1 MINDFVADAETYPN
15 CFTIAFEHVSMP
27 LKWLFEISEFRDD
40 SGELL
45 EFLTWL
51 RDINARMVGFNNV
64 GFDYPVLHLF
74 IRAPYSTKAP
84 ELYQKAMAIIGSQ
97 DTNRFDHMVFPSDR
111 YVTQIDLFKIYHFDN
126 KAKATS
132 LKALEFNMRME
143 NISDLPFP
151 VGTVLNQDQI
161 KVLREYNAHD
171 VTATKMFYWK
181 SQEQIQFRE
190 ELSATYQKDML
201 NHNDVKIGSEI
212 FQSALENSGVQTY
225 SFGSE
230 GRQPRQTVRDVIRL
244 NDAILPWINFRTPEF
259 QQVIDFLRSQE
270 IVETK
275 GIFKDL
281 KVTVKGLTYVFGV
294 GGIHAAMGNKS
305 FVARDDLV
313 IESKDVASY
322 YPNLSIGNNFYPAH
336 LGQQFCTIY
345 DQLFHKRREY
355 GKGTSMNLA
364 YKLALNGTYGKSNDK
379 FSIFYD
385 PLFTMQITLNGQLL
399 LCLLAENLMDVP
411 TVQII
416 MCNTDGLEYT
426 IHPDHVTHAN
436 AVCDWWSQLTKL
448 ELEGVRYNRLWIRDV
463 NNYVGEF
470 TDGKVKLKGAYMHKR
485 EWHQDAS
492 ALVIP
497 KVAELHLVHGKP
509 IRETLES
516 WPDKYDFFSRV
527 KVNRSCQLI
536 YVKDGV
542 TKQLENTVRY
552 YVSQGGGDLIKVMPP
567 MKGKTDKRYFDVE
580 SGWMV
585 CPCNNV
591 KDAVLPINYDYYEAE
606 IRKLVRFNK

>member
-1 MINDFVADAETYPN
+1 MINDFVFDIETYPQ

-84 ELYQKAMAIIGSQ
+84 ELYQKAMAIIGAQ
-97 DTNRFDHMVFPSDR
+97 DSNRFDHMVFPSDR

-151 VGTVLNQDQI
+151 VGTVLNQEQI

-190 ELSATYQKDML
+190 ELSVTYQKDML

-225 SFGSE
+225 SFDQN

-259 QQVIDFLRSQE
+259 QQVVDFLRSQE

-305 FVARDDLV
+305 FIARDDLV

-426 IHPDHVTHAN
+426 IHPDHVDHAN

-497 KVAELHLVHGKP
+497 KIAELHLVHGKQ

-516 WPDKYDFFSRV
+516 WSDQYDFFSRV

-567 MKGKTDKRYFDVE
+567 MKGKSDKRYFDVE
-580 SGWMV
+580 SGWLV

-606 IRKLVRFNK
+606 IRKLVRFSA